1 MVVPL
6 RGWASFDHMG
16 KSPAVAS
23 STGFPVVMLGMAEM
37 AGDQSSCQGFCMGG
51 FIYPLF
57 SWEAG
62 GSIIPFH
69 RREH

>member
-23 STGFPVVMLGMAEM
+23 STGFPVGMLGMAGSLG
-37 AGDQSSCQGFCMGG
+37 AGV
-51 FIYPLF
+51 L
-57 SWEAG
+57 ETA
-62 GSIIPFH
+62 
-69 RREH
+69 

>member
-23 STGFPVVMLGMAEM
+23 STGFPVVMLGMAGSLG
-37 AGDQSSCQGFCMGG
+37 AGV
-51 FIYPLF
+51 L
-57 SWEAG
+57 ETA
-62 GSIIPFH
+62 
-69 RREH
+69 